1 MSDLGPAKKN
11 NKYTKTKL
19 IADSTDNPE
28 MRDQNLE
35 TVYLKQIAPNV
46 EKRKEFEGGVVN

>member
-1 MSDLGPAKKN
+1 MSDLDPAKKN

-35 TVYLKQIAPNV
+35 TLYLKQIVPNV